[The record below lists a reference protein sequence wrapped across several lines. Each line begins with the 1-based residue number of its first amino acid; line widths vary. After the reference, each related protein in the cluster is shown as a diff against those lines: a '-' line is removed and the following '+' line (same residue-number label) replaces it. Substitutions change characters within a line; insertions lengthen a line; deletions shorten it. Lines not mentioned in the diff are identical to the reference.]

1 MNSEPGTQST
11 CASAGS
17 HELHFVSLHNPGRE
31 VVFPCNEIG
40 HVDLDALSDRLR
52 TSYLGA
58 RAMVGRE
65 YGYPTVQRAH

>member
-1 MNSEPGTQST
+1 MNSDFST
-11 CASAGS
+11 RTIPILCRS

-31 VVFPCNEIG
+31 VVVPCDEIG
-40 HVDLDALSDRLR
+40 QVDIDALSDRLR

-65 YGYPTVQRAH
+65 YLYPTVRRAH